1 MLFLQP
7 TDAVLSSEETMKR
20 LKIKNPQKK
29 KKERKEIERKC
40 VTEDKSL

>member
-29 KKERKEIERKC
+29 KREKRN
-40 VTEDKSL
+40 

>member
-7 TDAVLSSEETMKR
+7 TAAVLSSEETMKR

-29 KKERKEIERKC
+29 KERKEIERKC

>member
-7 TDAVLSSEETMKR
+7 TAAVLSSEETMKR

-29 KKERKEIERKC
+29 ERKEIERKC